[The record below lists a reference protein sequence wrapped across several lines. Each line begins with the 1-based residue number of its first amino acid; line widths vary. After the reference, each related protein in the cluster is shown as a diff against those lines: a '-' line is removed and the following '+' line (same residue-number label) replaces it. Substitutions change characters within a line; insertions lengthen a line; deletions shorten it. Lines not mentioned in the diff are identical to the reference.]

1 MALLATGSKAP
12 EFSLSDDA
20 GEPRKLS
27 EFLAKGPV
35 VVYFYPKDD
44 TPGCTAEACKFRDD
58 YEDFVSAGAEVVGI
72 SSDGGS
78 SHRAFKDKHRLPFV
92 LLSDPDAQVAR
103 SFGVK
108 KVLGLLP
115 GRATFV
121 LDQQGLVQLSFS
133 SQLNMHAHVNEALE
147 TIRRISKR

>member
-20 GEPRKLS
+20 GQPRQLS

-121 LDQQGLVQLSFS
+121 LDSQGVVQLSFS

-147 TIRRISKR
+147 AIRRISKR